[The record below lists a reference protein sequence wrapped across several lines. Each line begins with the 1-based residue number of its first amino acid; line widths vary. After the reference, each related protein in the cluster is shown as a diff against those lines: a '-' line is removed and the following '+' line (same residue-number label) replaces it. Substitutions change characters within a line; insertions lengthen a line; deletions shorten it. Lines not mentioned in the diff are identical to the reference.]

1 MKIGIT
7 GTIASG
13 KTTAGLLLKRMG
25 MPVFNCDQYA
35 RMVLEN
41 DHPAFQEIISAFGTD
56 ILDEAG
62 EIDRKKLAAVI
73 FADESKRK
81 QLNDITHPYIRDGML
96 KFFDNV
102 KDRKL
107 VFAEVPLLFE
117 AGWQDLFDEIWLITC
132 QKETAVQ
139 RMMEMRDYSLQEAE
153 SRYAVQMQ
161 NAPDA
166 SQADI
171 VIYNDGDLKELNSE
185 INRIIRTYRERIR
198 NES

>member
-81 QLNDITHPYIRDGML
+81 QLNDITHPYIRTGML

>member
-13 KTTAGLLLKRMG
+13 KTTVGILLKRMG

-41 DHPAFQEIISAFGTD
+41 NHPAFAEIINAFGTD

-62 EIDRKKLAAVI
+62 EIDRKKLASVI
-73 FADESKRK
+73 FSDEAKRK
-81 QLNDITHPYIRDGML
+81 QLNDITHPYIRTGML

-102 KDRKL
+102 KDKKL
-107 VFAEVPLLFE
+107 IFAEVPLLFE

-132 QKETAVQ
+132 RKETAVQ

-166 SQADI
+166 AQADI
-171 VIYNDGDLKELNSE
+171 VIYNDGDLHDLNSE

>member
-13 KTTAGLLLKRMG
+13 KTTVGILLKRMG

-41 DHPAFQEIISAFGTD
+41 DHPAFAEIINAFGTD

-62 EIDRKKLAAVI
+62 EIDRKKLASVI
-73 FADESKRK
+73 FSDEAKRK
-81 QLNDITHPYIRDGML
+81 QLNDITHPHIRTGML

-107 VFAEVPLLFE
+107 IFAEVPLLFE

-132 QKETAVQ
+132 RKETAVH

-166 SQADI
+166 AQADI
-171 VIYNDGDLKELNSE
+171 VIYNDGDLQDLNSE

>member
-13 KTTAGLLLKRMG
+13 KTTVGILLKRMG

-41 DHPAFQEIISAFGTD
+41 NHPAFGEIINAFGTD

-62 EIDRKKLAAVI
+62 EIDRKKLASVI
-73 FADESKRK
+73 FSDEAKRK
-81 QLNDITHPYIRDGML
+81 QLNDITHPYIRTGML

-102 KDRKL
+102 KDKKL
-107 VFAEVPLLFE
+107 IFAEVPLLFE

-132 QKETAVQ
+132 RKETAVQ

-166 SQADI
+166 AQADI
-171 VIYNDGDLKELNSE
+171 VIYNDGDLHDLNSE

>member
-41 DHPAFQEIISAFGTD
+41 DHPAFQEIINAFGTD

-73 FADESKRK
+73 FADETKRK
-81 QLNDITHPYIRDGML
+81 QLNDITHPYIRAGML

>member
-13 KTTAGLLLKRMG
+13 KTTVGILLKRMG
-25 MPVFNCDQYA
+25 MPVFNSDQYA

-41 DHPAFQEIISAFGTD
+41 NHPAFPLIISAFGTD
-56 ILDEAG
+56 ILDQAG
-62 EIDRKKLAAVI
+62 EIDRKKLATVI
-73 FADESKRK
+73 FADETKRK
-81 QLNDITHPYIRDGML
+81 QLNDITHPYIRTGML
-96 KFFDNV
+96 KFFDNN

-107 VFAEVPLLFE
+107 IFAEVPLLFE

-132 QKETAVQ
+132 RKETAVQ
-139 RMMEMRDYSLQEAE
+139 RMMEMREYSLQEAE

-166 SQADI
+166 SQADF
-171 VIYNDGDLKELNSE
+171 VIYNDGDLKELNNE

>member
-81 QLNDITHPYIRDGML
+81 QLNDITHPYIRAGML

>member
-81 QLNDITHPYIRDGML
+81 QLNDITHPYIRAGML

-153 SRYAVQMQ
+153 SRYAVQMR

>member
-13 KTTAGLLLKRMG
+13 KTTVGILLKRMG

-41 DHPAFQEIISAFGTD
+41 NHPAFAEIINAFGTD

-62 EIDRKKLAAVI
+62 EIDRKKLASVI
-73 FADESKRK
+73 FSDEAKRK
-81 QLNDITHPYIRDGML
+81 QLNDITHPYIRTGML

-107 VFAEVPLLFE
+107 IFAEVPLLFE

-132 QKETAVQ
+132 RKETAVQ

-166 SQADI
+166 AQADI
-171 VIYNDGDLKELNSE
+171 VIYNDGDLHDLNSE